1 MKKTLTIFL
10 LTSVLNTNAQV
21 GVNTRETP
29 STLNINGSFAVE
41 KKDISSNYTLTEDDF
56 YIIYNNT
63 VATSAN
69 HVITLPNI
77 PTNSLEKF
85 KGRMYHIKNA
95 SKFPVDLMP
104 NNYAQTL
111 RVGNSIGVSNFTIP
125 AGSYV
130 EIVHTGSNTTNAW
143 DVMYLSNS
151 SINQQSNV
159 KVYSTQ
165 LAIPPMNVNGGLVD
179 WATENTTANI
189 YNTANKYTDINGFE
203 WKVISKT
210 SISHSRE
217 TRDYYVMI
225 LLVLVNYPF
234 MVGYV
239 TSSME
244 ITYEY
249 QGPSFQNL
257 DKIYPIL
264 TTGNNTNT
272 YPDVFVPSFFSI
284 SNDTG
289 KTRLKVK
296 VSRVD
301 KIAYQQETTSGTY
314 SNLQNS
320 NWVGNFIMNL
330 VLAEKI

>member
-1 MKKTLTIFL
+1 MKKLLSVFFL
-10 LTSVLNTNAQV
+10 ISVLEANAQL
-21 GVNTRETP
+21 GANTKDTP
-29 STLNINGSFAVE
+29 SSLNINGSFAVE
-41 KKDISSNYTLTEDDF
+41 KKDISSNYNLTVEDF

-63 VATSAN
+63 VATTAN

-77 PTNSLEKF
+77 PSASTDKF
-85 KGRMYHIKNA
+85 KGRIYHIKNA
-95 SKFPVDLMP
+95 SKFPIDLIP

-130 EIVHTGSNTTNAW
+130 EIVNTGNDTTNAW
-143 DVMYLSNS
+143 EIMYLSNS
-151 SINQQSNV
+151 AINQQSNV
-159 KVYSTQ
+159 KVYSAQ
-165 LAIPPMNVNGGLVD
+165 LAIPPMNVTTGLAD
-179 WATENTTANI
+179 WTTNTTIANN
-189 YNTANKYTDINGFE
+189 YNNANKFTDVNGFE

-217 TRDYYVMI
+217 TRDYFVFLI
-225 LLVLVNYPF
+225 NYPF

-249 QGPSFQNL
+249 QGSPFQNL

-272 YPDVFVPSFFSI
+272 YPDVFVPSFYSI
-284 SNDTG
+284 SNDSG
-289 KTRLKVK
+289 KTQLKVK
-296 VSRVD
+296 VSKVD
-301 KIAYQQETTSGTY
+301 KIAYQQETTSGSYT
-314 SNLQNS
+314 SLQNS
-320 NWVGNFIMNL
+320 NWNGNFIMNL
-330 VLAEKI
+330 VLAEKL